1 MLFITCKEHWKGQHN
16 GKGYGKAGDQGRSH
30 LHGKVHGIVKK
41 LAPRIAEV
49 EEDFAGRYSWTI
61 NGEINSI

>member
-1 MLFITCKEHWKGQHN
+1 MKNGEIYNIT
-16 GKGYGKAGDQGRSH
+16 GDKRRSD
-30 LHGKVHGIVKK
+30 LQRKVNDIVRK
-41 LAPRIAEV
+41 LEPRIREV